1 MPTTMTP
8 LNTFLPLVVPLA
20 VGCPNVVAAQ
30 NLRLSAIEFCERTLC
45 WRELL
50 TQTIVAGDVVVV
62 TPDYAC
68 IHKIEF
74 AEFNGDR
81 LTPVAYTDFTRDEA
95 DMAGTPQ
102 YITQQTPQSVQ
113 PFPGGA
119 GTIKVSAFLKPVNGT
134 AFGVNGAGP
143 MDNYYDQVPLF
154 MYQQHAETIARGAL
168 ARILDQK
175 KQPYSDP
182 RSAEKYRILFEQ
194 MAPHGGAGSVS
205 GQQRAPIRTKT
216 VFY

>member
-8 LNTFLPLVVPLA
+8 LNLFLPLVLPLA
-20 VGCPNVVAAQ
+20 VGCPNMVAAQ

-50 TQTIVAGDVVVV
+50 TQDIAAGDVVVV
-62 TPDYAC
+62 TPSYAC

-81 LTPVAYTDFTRDEA
+81 LMPVAYTDFTRNEA
-95 DMAGTPQ
+95 DMAGNPK
-102 YITQQTPQSVQ
+102 YLTQETPQSVQ
-113 PFPGGA
+113 
-119 GTIKVSAFLKPVNGT
+119 TIPSGDGSLKVSAFLKPVNGT
-134 AFGVNGAGP
+134 AFGQNGAVG

-175 KQPYSDP
+175 NQSYSDP
-182 RSAEKYRILFEQ
+182 RMAEKYRIMFEQ
-194 MAPHGGAGSVS
+194 KAPYGGEGSVS

-216 VFY
+216 VWF